1 MPYINYGYFVIEFV
15 LPGLSVA
22 ELGRSYTD
30 HIVNKVLF
38 VGNIGEL
45 YSCPER
51 TSISSKKILLKSYSY
66 SYSRD

>member
-1 MPYINYGYFVIEFV
+1 MDIS
-15 LPGLSVA
+15 LL
-22 ELGRSYTD
+22 RSYYLAYQLQNLADPIPVD

-51 TSISSKKILLKSYSY
+51 TLISSKKILLKSYSY